1 MTKRFSRPPV
11 PAAAAL
17 LLCVTATAIALAQA
31 PAPPAQPRQ
40 PGIGQ
45 EGGGRAHGGKE
56 CARSPEARRRE
67 NHRRHGPDEARTR
80 RQPRADRIRDVP
92 GTPRQVRARRRV
104 PGGGRGPDVLGLQR
118 RGVDPDSSA
127 AGRARGAWP
136 GHAAGRT
143 WRAATRRSGGPFRAG
158 TRRAGAWSCGRSSR
172 GRSGSARIGSR
183 SAASAPAAPQP
194 PAAVRRPDR
203 RGQPAPPQ
211 FPAGGECRDQAAEG
225 RQWIRA
231 ARASPR

>member
-1 MTKRFSRPPV
+1 MNLNMTKRSSRPPV

-17 LLCVTATAIALAQA
+17 LLSGDGNGHRARASPC
-31 PAPPAQPRQ
+31 PARQPRQ

-45 EGGGRAHGGKE
+45 EGGGRARGGKE

-136 GHAAGRT
+136 GHAAWRT

-172 GRSGSARIGSR
+172 GRSGSARIGT
-183 SAASAPAAPQP
+183 APRRNHLP
-194 PAAVRRPDR
+194 VRRPDR